1 MKKIISMLL
10 TVIVLFSCFA
20 FTSCKQELSE
30 AQTDPTEESSAFENI
45 EEAPEIVIA
54 EGGEDVYT
62 IIRYIDALS
71 EEVDLVVDFKNSL
84 NAKYKLSFGISSD
97 WTMPSLA
104 PPADA
109 PEIIIG
115 LTCREETAEVI
126 ELHKLGYG
134 DCAIQVCDNNKIVMV
149 APDFN
154 DLAKCFYYFIENL
167 KTVGDD
173 NSGEKIVYTGG
184 NYLYKTEAAHLWD
197 KSDGVPDFKIVYD
210 KNGTNKKNAEDIAKA
225 IKKNYQI
232 EFDVV
237 CETEPKSDYEI
248 IVGVL
253 SDKSRFD
260 FDYSKLSPLG
270 FEIAVSE
277 NAILIAASTSTAI
290 DNAVDTFLNRFIRTG
305 NIISTNLPV
314 GMVISYNT
322 FTGGDSAV
330 LADGADTRIMSF
342 NILSEEWDAAAV
354 LEGRDVRVPA
364 TILNYHPDVA
374 ALQEV
379 SNAWYPILEDYIGE
393 TYKFTRKKT
402 PSGKGTYT
410 TLVYNTQTTALIEE
424 DIHVY
429 SVGNS
434 ERLRSIA
441 WGLFES
447 KITGERYIVF
457 STHWDV
463 GAEKASQR
471 LTQAKEMAL
480 LAKQLHN
487 KYNVDVFACGD
498 YNASESTTEYKTFLS
513 EAGFVD
519 AKTDALVKNRVC
531 KTYHTLFQNV
541 STNVYESIDHIT
553 FSTEA
558 AHKVFYYNTLINDYV
573 IDASDHCPIYIDIKT
588 KK

>member
-1 MKKIISMLL
+1 MKRNISILL
-10 TVIVLFSCFA
+10 ATITLLHCFIFVSCN
-20 FTSCKQELSE
+20 QEPMDDINE
-30 AQTDPTEESSAFENI
+30 TDSSSASEI
-45 EEAPEIVIA
+45 VEEAPEIVIA
-54 EGGEDVYT
+54 DGGEEVYT
-62 IIRYIDALS
+62 LIRYIDAGS
-71 EEVDLVVDFKNSL
+71 DEVDVIVDFKNSL

-126 ELHKLGYG
+126 EMHKLGYG
-134 DCAIQVCDNNKIVMV
+134 DCAIQICDNNKIVMV
-149 APDFN
+149 APNFN
-154 DLAKCFYYFIENL
+154 DLEKCFDYFRQNL
-167 KTVGDD
+167 TILD
-173 NSGEKIVYTGG
+173 SERIVYSGG
-184 NYLYKTEAAHLWD
+184 NYLYKIESAHLWD
-197 KSDGVPDFKIVYD
+197 NCDGIPDFKIVYD
-210 KNGTNKKNAEDIAKA
+210 KKGNNKKLAENIAKA
-225 IKKNYQI
+225 IKKSCQI

-248 IVGVL
+248 IVGIL
-253 SDKSRFD
+253 TDKSRFD
-260 FDYSKLSPLG
+260 YNYSEISQLG

-277 NAILIAASTSTAI
+277 NSILLAASSGSALE
-290 DNAVDTFLNRFIRTG
+290 NAVDTFLDSFVRTG
-305 NIISTNLPV
+305 NIVSTNLPV
-314 GMVISYNT
+314 GTVLRYNT
-322 FTGGDSAV
+322 FTGGDSHT

-354 LEGRDVRVPA
+354 LPGRDVRVPA

-379 SNAWYPILEDYIGE
+379 SNAWYPILDNYIGH
-393 TYKFTRKKT
+393 TYKFVTKKT

-410 TLVYNTQTTALIEE
+410 TLIYNDQTTDLI
-424 DIHVY
+424 DDGIHIY

-434 ERLRSIA
+434 ERLRSIV

-447 KITGERYIVF
+447 KATGERYIVF

-471 LTQAKEMAL
+471 LTQAKEMAA
-480 LAKQLHN
+480 LAKQLSEKHN
-487 KYNVDVFACGD
+487 ADVFACGD
-498 YNASESTTEYKTFLS
+498 YNAAESTTEYKTFLS

-519 AKTDALVKNRVC
+519 AKTDAKVKNRAC

-541 STNVYESIDHIT
+541 STDIYDSIDHIT
-553 FSTEA
+553 FSAKIAE
-558 AHKVFYYNTLINDYV
+558 KVLYYNTLINDYV

-588 KK
+588 SK

>member
-1 MKKIISMLL
+1 MKRNISILLAIITLL
-10 TVIVLFSCFA
+10 HCIIFVSCN
-20 FTSCKQELSE
+20 QEPGDDING
-30 AQTDPTEESSAFENI
+30 TDNSSASEI
-45 EEAPEIVIA
+45 VEKAQEIVIA
-54 EGGEDVYT
+54 DGGEEVYT
-62 IIRYIDALS
+62 LIRYIDAGND
-71 EEVDLVVDFKNSL
+71 EVDIIVDFKNSL

-126 ELHKLGYG
+126 EMHKLGYG
-134 DCAIQVCDNNKIVMV
+134 DCAIQICDNNKIVMV
-149 APDFN
+149 APNFN
-154 DLAKCFYYFIENL
+154 DLEKCFDYFRQNL
-167 KTVGDD
+167 TILD
-173 NSGEKIVYTGG
+173 GERIVYSGG
-184 NYLYKTEAAHLWD
+184 NYLYKIESAHLWD
-197 KSDGVPDFKIVYD
+197 NCDGIPDFKIVYD
-210 KNGTNKKNAEDIAKA
+210 KKGNNKKLAENIAKA
-225 IKKNYQI
+225 IKKSCQI

-248 IVGVL
+248 IVGIL
-253 SDKSRFD
+253 TDKSRFD
-260 FDYSKLSPLG
+260 YNYSEISQLG

-277 NAILIAASTSTAI
+277 NSILLAASSGSALE
-290 DNAVDTFLNRFIRTG
+290 NAVDTFLDSFIRTG
-305 NIISTNLPV
+305 NIVSTNLPV
-314 GMVISYNT
+314 GTVMRYNT
-322 FTGGDSAV
+322 FTGGDSHT

-354 LEGRDVRVPA
+354 LPGRDVRVPA

-379 SNAWYPILEDYIGE
+379 SNAWYPILENYIGH
-393 TYKFTRKKT
+393 TYKFVTKKT

-410 TLVYNTQTTALIEE
+410 TLIYNTQTTDLI
-424 DIHVY
+424 DDGIHIY

-434 ERLRSIA
+434 ERLRSIV

-447 KITGERYIVF
+447 KVTGERYIVF

-463 GAEKASQR
+463 GAEKAFQR
-471 LTQAKEMAL
+471 LTQAKEMAA
-480 LAKQLHN
+480 LAKQLSEKHN
-487 KYNVDVFACGD
+487 ADVFACGD
-498 YNASESTTEYKTFLS
+498 YNASENTTEYRTFLS

-519 AKTDALVKNRVC
+519 AKTDAKVKNRAC

-541 STNVYESIDHIT
+541 STDVYESIDHIT
-553 FSTEA
+553 FSAKIAE
-558 AHKVFYYNTLINDYV
+558 KVLYYNTLINDYV

-588 KK
+588 SK

>member
-1 MKKIISMLL
+1 MKKFLSVLLAVIMLFL
-10 TVIVLFSCFA
+10 CFA
-20 FTSCKQELSE
+20 FTSCKQDVTEV
-30 AQTDPTEESSAFENI
+30 QTDPSEDSSAFEII

-62 IIRYIDALS
+62 LIRYIDAGND
-71 EEVDLVVDFKNSL
+71 EVDLVVDFKNSL

-97 WTMPSLA
+97 WTMPSMA

-115 LTCREETAEVI
+115 LTCREETSEVLA
-126 ELHKLGYG
+126 LHKLGYG
-134 DCAIQVCDNNKIVMV
+134 DSAIQVCDNNKIVIV
-149 APDFN
+149 APNYKDLTICFN
-154 DLAKCFYYFIENL
+154 YFTENL
-167 KTVGDD
+167 KTVTED
-173 NSGEKIVYTGG
+173 NGVEKIVYCGG
-184 NYLYKTEAAHLWD
+184 NYIYKTESAHLWD
-197 KSDGVPDFKIVYD
+197 KADGMPDFNIVYD
-210 KNGTNKKNAEDIAKA
+210 KKGENKKYAEDIARA
-225 IKKNYQI
+225 IKKTYQI

-248 IVGVL
+248 IVGIL
-253 SDKSRFD
+253 SDKSRFNY
-260 FDYSKLSPLG
+260 DYTKLTPLG

-277 NAILIAASTSTAI
+277 NAILIAASTNTVL
-290 DNAVDTFLNRFIRTG
+290 DNAVDAFLDGFIRTG
-305 NIISTNLPV
+305 NIVSTNLPV

-322 FTGGDSAV
+322 FTGGDSDV
-330 LADGADTRIMSF
+330 LAEGADTRIMSF
-342 NILSEEWDAAAV
+342 NILSEEWDSAAV
-354 LEGRDVRVPA
+354 LEGRDVRIPA
-364 TILNYHPDVA
+364 IIFNYHPDVA

-379 SNAWYPILEDYIGE
+379 SNAWYPILEDYIGD

-410 TLVYNTQTTALIEE
+410 TLIYNTQTTSLIKE
-424 DIHVY
+424 DIRIY

-434 ERLRSIA
+434 DRLRSIA

-471 LTQAKEMAL
+471 LTQAKEMAA
-480 LAKQLHN
+480 LAKQLSEE
-487 KYNVDVFACGD
+487 YNADVFACGD

-519 AKTDALVKNRVC
+519 AKTAALVKNRTC
-531 KTYHTLFQNV
+531 KTYHTLFQSV
-541 STNVYESIDHIT
+541 STDTYESIDHIT
-553 FSTEA
+553 FSA
-558 AHKVFYYNTLINDYV
+558 ATASKVLYYNTLINDYV